1 MPDEP
6 DLPFPEPSAEA
17 LPSLVEALLFVSD
30 GPAGEGALARA
41 LGVAPRALARALAA
55 LEASLEERGVRLQRG
70 PEGVQ
75 LITAPHAAA
84 AVEHFLGAESR
95 RRLSMAALETLAVV
109 AYRQPVTRA
118 AIEAI
123 RGSSSDA
130 TLATLRARGLVERTG
145 RASGPGRPALYGTTQ
160 RFLEHFGL
168 RGSGDLPGLD
178 ELAERLGM
186 DRPAGQPS
194 LPGDEP
200 PSAEAH
206 PDPGG
211 GPPDGP
217 EAHPAPGGGPPGAP
231 GAPPGQPRLGL

>member
-17 LPSLVEALLFVSD
+17 LPALAEALLFVSD
-30 GPAGEGALARA
+30 GPVAESALARA
-41 LGVAPRALARALAA
+41 LGAAPRALARALAG
-55 LEASLEERGVRLQRG
+55 LEASLEGRGVRLQRG

-84 AVEHFLGAESR
+84 AVEHFLGVESR
-95 RRLSMAALETLAVV
+95 RRLSTAALETLAVV

-145 RASGPGRPALYGTTQ
+145 RAGGPGRPALYGTTQ

-178 ELAERLGM
+178 ELAGRLGM

-194 LPGDEP
+194 LPG
-200 PSAEAH
+200 
-206 PDPGG
+206 
-211 GPPDGP
+211 
-217 EAHPAPGGGPPGAP
+217 GGPPGAEP
-231 GAPPGQPRLGL
+231 ETPAPDGGTPVAAAEPETPPGQPRLGI